1 VSAILSSLAWVSEVE
16 FSWLEV
22 AECGVQADVV
32 VLVDKLLH
40 FALGG
45 EVVVSVVVLVTC
57 PPRSTPV
64 KKRVLPNSKGARRTT
79 CGKVCLPRLRSL
91 GF

>member
-1 VSAILSSLAWVSEVE
+1 MSAILSSLAWVSEVD
-16 FSWLEV
+16 FSRLEV

-45 EVVVSVVVLVTC
+45 EVVVSVVVLALV
-57 PPRSTPV
+57 SH
-64 KKRVLPNSKGARRTT
+64 GAVPALHDAV
-79 CGKVCLPRLRSL
+79 GL
-91 GF
+91 GVPGAGADVDEVVGIDDGT